1 MIYRIITTIG
11 KHIGTEEA
19 LAGTTIGIGVY
30 EAAYYWVIVSTLQVI
45 EAGFGIVVV
54 TAVADWVD
62 MGNVIRVSLQRQ
74 DCPGRAFHRS
84 HFSPGIIL
92 VGGDQSGIIAL
103 GLGIVASVDRLHV
116 ALQVLGVIVIGE
128 AGVPS
133 VFHPYAYNCPLF
145 IVQEHQRAGKGAVRL
160 ILHLRQERGTHPVI
174 VRICAVGVGLPGAQT
189 VGIIL
194 VPGGFGAGFGGG
206 KLPAVAPGECPI
218 AAVEIGQGIA
228 DLVVGKGAGGGLAVM
243 DNRT

>member
-74 DCPGRAFHRS
+74 DCPGRAFYRS
-84 HFSPGIIL
+84 HFPPGVIL

-103 GLGIVASVDRLHV
+103 GLGIVASIDRCYIT
-116 ALQVLGVIVIGE
+116 LQVLGEQVT
-128 AGVPS
+128 S
-133 VFHPYAYNCPLF
+133 
-145 IVQEHQRAGKGAVRL
+145 Q
-160 ILHLRQERGTHPVI
+160 
-174 VRICAVGVGLPGAQT
+174 
-189 VGIIL
+189 
-194 VPGGFGAGFGGG
+194 
-206 KLPAVAPGECPI
+206 
-218 AAVEIGQGIA
+218 
-228 DLVVGKGAGGGLAVM
+228 
-243 DNRT
+243 

>member
-74 DCPGRAFHRS
+74 DCAGRAFHRCD
-84 HFSPGIIL
+84 FAPFVIL
-92 VGGDQSGIIAL
+92 VTCDQRRII
-103 GLGIVASVDRLHV
+103 GLGCAIIVASVDRHYIT
-116 ALQVLGVIVIGE
+116 LQVLGVIVMGE
-128 AGVPS
+128 AGVPG
-133 VFHPYAYNCPLF
+133 VFHPYAYNRALF

-160 ILHLRQERGTHPVI
+160 ILHLRQQRGADPIIIRVS
-174 VRICAVGVGLPGAQT
+174 AVGVHLPGAQT
-189 VGIIL
+189 VGVIL
-194 VPGGFGAGFGGG
+194 VIRSFRAGFRRGQFQ
-206 KLPAVAPGECPI
+206 AIAP
-218 AAVEIGQGIA
+218 
-228 DLVVGKGAGGGLAVM
+228 
-243 DNRT
+243 